1 MASKKFPVKPQQPQQ
16 TKPGSTGLS
25 QGQTTQPQAAKQPQS
40 TTQPQTGKPQSQQP
54 QQQPAKPQGWQPSQP
69 AQK

>member
-1 MASKKFPVKPQQPQQ
+1 MAGKKFTTKPQQPQQ
-16 TKPGSTGLS
+16 AKPASTGLS
-25 QGQTTQPQAAKQPQS
+25 QGQAAKQPQS

-54 QQQPAKPQGWQPSQP
+54 QQQSSKPQGWQPSPP